1 MAGGVTGPAVFSL
14 AGGAEAA
21 CAARRAV
28 RALDGEV
35 PSSVRD
41 DLLLLLT
48 EPVTNAVRHGDAST
62 GVDLRLNGERPDR
75 GGAPGDRGDC
85 PGKDGDR
92 RGGDESGTSTTGWTQ
107 S

>member
-1 MAGGVTGPAVFSL
+1 MDEERTGRTRLKVAGIAAAAVLAVPGGMAISNAVASD
-14 AGGAEAA
+14 GGAGSASPTAA
-21 CAARRAV
+21 PYAPAQDQAPP
-28 RALDGEV
+28 E
-35 PSSVRD
+35 
-41 DLLLLLT
+41 
-48 EPVTNAVRHGDAST
+48 
-62 GVDLRLNGERPDR
+62 NGERPDR